1 MFKDRNEELKRL
13 EEELLEEEEL
23 PEIFEDAEEGTEEP
37 EIVPAKPRHYR
48 VKSTDRVDVDLLRYS
63 EEIEQAERSSGRGLV
78 LLMVLLA
85 LGVAAVLLYYVLRF
99 GGFLS

>member
-1 MFKDRNEELKRL
+1 MFKDRSEELKRL

-23 PEIFEDAEEGTEEP
+23 PETWEEEEKEEP
-37 EIVPAKPRHYR
+37 EVVPAKPRHYR

-63 EEIEQAERSSGRGLV
+63 EEVEQAERSSGRGLV